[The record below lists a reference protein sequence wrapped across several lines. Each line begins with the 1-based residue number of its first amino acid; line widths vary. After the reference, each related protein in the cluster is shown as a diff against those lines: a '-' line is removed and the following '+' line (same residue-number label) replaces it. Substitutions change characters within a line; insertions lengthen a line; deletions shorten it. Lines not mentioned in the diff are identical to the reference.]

1 MDCKEFY
8 KLLTEEQIEYL
19 EERLD
24 VLVEVAH
31 DLYDI
36 WVKYGEECNLI

>member
-19 EERLD
+19 EEIRMQEH
-24 VLVEVAH
+24 VISVSNSKKMKRAST
-31 DLYDI
+31 I
-36 WVKYGEECNLI
+36 NA